1 MGTMAIELDHTIL
14 NVNDMAK
21 SLDFYTRILGLK
33 HEGEDDPF
41 SILRV
46 SSGLMILLAPWGTKG
61 GEHLAF
67 SMSDKEFVETLQRLV
82 DAKIPYGDRYD
93 SVGNLKGP
101 GNERGARGMGRAIY
115 FFDPSEHLI
124 EIRSYDA

>member
-1 MGTMAIELDHTIL
+1 MTIELDHAIL
-14 NVNDMAK
+14 NVNDVTK

-67 SMSDKEFVETLQRLV
+67 SMSAGEFDDTFQRIV

-93 SVGNLKGP
+93 SVGNMKAP
-101 GNERGARGMGRAIY
+101 GNERGARGMGKAIY
-115 FFDPSEHLI
+115 VFDPNEHLI

>member
-1 MGTMAIELDHTIL
+1 MVIELDHAIL
-14 NVNDMAK
+14 NVNDLSR
-21 SLDFYTRILGLK
+21 SLDFYTSILGLT
-33 HEGEDDPF
+33 HEGEDEPF

-67 SMSDKEFVETLQRLV
+67 SMSAKEFDDTFQRVV

-93 SVGNLKGP
+93 SVGNMKAP
-101 GNERGARGMGRAIY
+101 GTERGARGMGKAIY
-115 FFDPSEHLI
+115 CFDPNEHLI
-124 EIRSYDA
+124 EIRTYDS